1 MAKSSVLI
9 PVLAGAA
16 ALGAVAY
23 AFSRPSR
30 RSPATISRSRFA
42 EPDPRHS
49 VRVARDVPGTEYLDL
64 DGIFDANPEDAL
76 EHATVHADTRAPL
89 LASAD
94 DAEPPSPEDL
104 GAYWLSRA
112 TDSERSRDE
121 SDLELEIE
129 AVADP
134 TDSMDADARGD
145 DDDEGDDDDDG
156 DRLAINDTRA

>member
-1 MAKSSVLI
+1 MSKSSVLI

-23 AFSRPSR
+23 AFSRPSKR
-30 RSPATISRSRFA
+30 VPASTPSSGFA
-42 EPDPRHS
+42 EPASRDGAL
-49 VRVARDVPGTEYLDL
+49 VALDGAPGIEDFGLDL
-64 DGIFDANPEDAL
+64 DGIFDANPDDAL
-76 EHATVHADTRAPL
+76 EHATVHADTRAPV

-129 AVADP
+129 DLADP
-134 TDSMDADARGD
+134 ADSIDTDASEDDGD
-145 DDDEGDDDDDG
+145 DDNHAADE
-156 DRLAINDTRA
+156 TRA